1 VTQPLLFTPITIRET
16 TFRNRLWVAP
26 MCQYS
31 VLEQDGVPRAWHLMH
46 LGSIAAGGAG
56 LVIVEATGVSP
67 EGRISPRDVGIWN
80 DEQLEAWKPIVAF
93 VKSHGA
99 VAGIQLEHAGRKSST
114 YPGWGS
120 DVHGTVPASEG
131 GWEPLAP
138 SAIPFT
144 GYATPTALDD
154 AGIDKVV
161 ADFVAA
167 GRRAIDAGF
176 DLVELHAA
184 HGYLLHQFLS
194 PLSNQRTDAYG
205 GSLENRARLLL
216 RIVTELRAELG
227 ATIPIFVRFS
237 ATDWTEGGW
246 DESQTAAVSEWA
258 RAAGADFFDIST
270 GGNIAGATIPL
281 SPGYQVPFAA
291 YVRENAGVEV
301 SAVGLITSAE
311 QAEEVLQSGKADV
324 VMMARE
330 ILRDPHFPLRAAFE
344 LGAEIDYWPAQYE
357 RAIPRAASVW

>member
-1 VTQPLLFTPITIRET
+1 MTQPLLFTPITIRET

-31 VLEQDGVPRAWHLMH
+31 VLEQDGIPRDWHLVH
-46 LGSIAAGGAG
+46 LGSMAAGGAG

-80 DEQLEAWKPIVAF
+80 DDQVEAWKPIVAF

-99 VAGIQLEHAGRKSST
+99 VAGIQLEHAGRKAST
-114 YPGWGS
+114 YPSWGY
-120 DVHGTVPASEG
+120 DEHGTVPRSAG
-131 GWEPLAP
+131 GWEAVAP
-138 SAIPFT
+138 SAVPFT
-144 GYATPTALDD
+144 GYDTPTALDD
-154 AGIDKVV
+154 AGLEKVV

-167 GRRAIDAGF
+167 GRRAVDAGF

-194 PLSNQRTDAYG
+194 PLSNLRTDAYG

-216 RIVTELRAELG
+216 RIVGGLRAELG
-227 ATIPIFVRFS
+227 ETVPIFVRFS
-237 ATDWTEGGW
+237 ATDWSEGGW
-246 DESQTAAVSEWA
+246 DEAQTATVAGWA
-258 RAAGADFFDIST
+258 RAAGADFFDVST
-270 GGNIAGATIPL
+270 GGNVAGATIPL

-301 SAVGLITSAE
+301 SAVGLITTAE
-311 QAEEVLQSGKADV
+311 QAEQILQAGQADV

-330 ILRDPHFPLRAAFE
+330 MLRDPHFPLRAAHE

-357 RAIPRAASVW
+357 RAVPRAAGGW